1 MTKPKTAQPDTR
13 RRRASTGAMMDRIMG
28 LARRLPLT
36 RQVLAEQLEDGHARA
51 DGVHARVDERR
62 DRIPGTLQTRATA
75 QTGRVPPIQGT
86 RRLRLD
92 TPALPRRLRAS
103 GPRIPRLRRAHAGRG
118 HVRPARHRQD
128 PPRPSPWDARPAGR
142 ESPPVSSPPP
152 NWSCGY
158 CAPARRTGST
168 GSSPRSAGRASWS
181 STSSIRPDRRGG
193 QPPALPGR
201 HQRVRKAERHLHHQ
215 HRVQRMGQDSSATP
229 TWPPR
234 SSTAPSTTAG

>member
-36 RQVLAEQLEDGHARA
+36 RQVLAEQLETATPAQMEFMHAWMNAETRLQGA
-51 DGVHARVDERR
+51 
-62 DRIPGTLQTRATA
+62 LQTRATA

-128 PPRPSPWDARPAGR
+128 PPRHRPGTPGLPAGNPR
-142 ESPPVSSPPP
+142 PFLHR
-152 NWSCGY
+152 
-158 CAPARRTGST
+158 RRTGHAAIARQHGEAGST

-181 STSSIRPDRRGG
+181 STSSDTSRSTRRAAACSSRSSPTRTKGRASST
-193 QPPALPGR
+193 PPTSSSADG
-201 HQRVRKAERHLHHQ
+201 A
-215 HRVQRMGQDSSATP
+215 GSSATP